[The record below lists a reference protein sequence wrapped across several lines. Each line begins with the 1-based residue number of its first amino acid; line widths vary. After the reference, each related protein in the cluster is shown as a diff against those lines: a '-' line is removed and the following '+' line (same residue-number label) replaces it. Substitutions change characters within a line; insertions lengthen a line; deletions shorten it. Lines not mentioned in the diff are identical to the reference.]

1 MPGSATVTV
10 TDKGRRHVR
19 RIVDIYLRITDR
31 LAGAAAALA
40 MLLVAAMICTV
51 LYEITARHVF
61 NAPTIWAFDV
71 GYMLNGSLFMLGAA
85 YTLRQDAHV
94 RIDFVLE
101 RLPRR
106 LCDAMQAAFYLLVF
120 APVLGLATAFAI
132 GRARRAFERGT
143 LENASAWEPL
153 VWPFLAALSLG
164 MTLLVLQTVAEGL
177 RHLLALTG
185 TPAPARD
192 R

>member
-1 MPGSATVTV
+1 M
-10 TDKGRRHVR
+10 R
-19 RIVDIYLRITDR
+19 RIVIIYLRITDR

-40 MLLVAAMICTV
+40 MLMVGAMICTV

-106 LCDAMQAAFYLLVF
+106 LRDAMQAVFYLLVF
-120 APVLGLATAFAI
+120 TPVLGLATAFAL
-132 GRARRAFERGT
+132 GRAERAFMRGT

-164 MTLLVLQTVAEGL
+164 MALLVLQAVAEGL

-185 TPAPARD
+185 GPAPARE